1 MKSPPGCFALPHDPE
16 PDFARVFAYWR
27 GLLRGAADMP
37 FWDDYDPGA
46 LRDLAGRLVLLDV
59 FDKPQRFRFNTV
71 GGDLASDKAGGF
83 VDTADSP
90 SPFDYLEA
98 QASATMEGGCPTFF
112 RHPFEGDSPKRTYSR
127 LLLPMWGDGR
137 VGMILGFV
145 DLG

>member
-1 MKSPPGCFALPHDPE
+1 MPPPQLD

-27 GLLRGAADMP
+27 GLLRGSAHMP

-71 GGDLASDKAGGF
+71 GDDLGAGLTGGF

-98 QASATMEGGCPTFF
+98 QASATVEGGCPTFF
-112 RHPFEGDSPKRTYSR
+112 RHPVETEARRGRVYAR

-137 VGMILGFV
+137 VGMILGVV